1 MGFARRTMPSVN
13 GKASNHRYTTDFTVH
28 AQMLAQVWVP
38 EGLGPDTVEMC
49 SPL

>member
-1 MGFARRTMPSVN
+1 MINSQEYPEP
-13 GKASNHRYTTDFTVH
+13 NHRYTTDFTVH

-38 EGLGPDTVEMC
+38 EGLGPDTLEMC